1 MTRPPWGSDVFAGSE
16 TASHTPPSHQLC
28 VVQGPFAVAPCQ
40 IVRIVRFATN
50 KITFCSR
57 LLFISGRLAVPPRWN
72 HDCAPVPPRRGGSHC
87 ASHCASEV
95 FASTCAR
102 LHHGSKRNRSCDA
115 KRERVKRDTTR
126 GCGPLTIPALLLLAM
141 LDTATTAQR
150 LWAAVRRGV
159 RTCVLGSGL
168 VVGRGKVDVEARGEG
183 LHEELWIASGEG
195 VRAMVLMVLL
205 VLAGSAVMLSIS
217 GPSAAERCVG
227 PSPTPSD

>member
-1 MTRPPWGSDVFAGSE
+1 M
-16 TASHTPPSHQLC
+16 
-28 VVQGPFAVAPCQ
+28 
-40 IVRIVRFATN
+40 
-50 KITFCSR
+50 
-57 LLFISGRLAVPPRWN
+57 
-72 HDCAPVPPRRGGSHC
+72 
-87 ASHCASEV
+87 
-95 FASTCAR
+95 
-102 LHHGSKRNRSCDA
+102 
-115 KRERVKRDTTR
+115 KRDTTR